1 MSVVGITDLWAYVVG
16 CIAIVLLP
24 GPNSLFVMST
34 AALAERRSAWAA
46 VLGVL
51 VADTLYIVG
60 SALGLVALLR
70 ALPWLFD
77 AMRWIG
83 AAYLGWLGL
92 VLIASAW
99 KRLRSGEERSK
110 VRGYPAGTS
119 WQAVDAAP
127 GVRAKPWS
135 DPEVPEFRARGASAK
150 PGSDPGFRTFHK
162 ALAIGLLNPKA
173 LMFYVAFF
181 PLFVDPATGSWLT
194 FVVMGTILQ
203 LCSVVY
209 LVALVLGG
217 GALAVAAR
225 RSTWLAVLGRS
236 ATGALFLAFGARL
249 AAARTLS

>member
-70 ALPWLFD
+70 AMPWLFD

-99 KRLRSGEERSK
+99 RRFRAGDERPK
-110 VRGYPAGTS
+110 ARVYRAAGTS
-119 WQAVDAAP
+119 RQMADVAL
-127 GVRAKPWS
+127 
-135 DPEVPEFRARGASAK
+135 GASAK
-150 PGSDPGFRTFHK
+150 PGSDPEFRTFHK

-181 PLFVDPATGSWLT
+181 PLFVDPATGNWLT
-194 FVVMGTILQ
+194 FVAMGTILQ
-203 LCSVVY
+203 FCSFVY

-217 GALAVAAR
+217 GALAAAAR
-225 RSTWLAVLGRS
+225 RSRWLAVLGRS
-236 ATGALFLAFGARL
+236 ATGALFIAFGARL
-249 AAARTLS
+249 AAARPLS

>member
-1 MSVVGITDLWAYVVG
+1 MSFAGITDLWAYVIG

-34 AALAERRSAWAA
+34 AALADRRRAWSA

-51 VADTLYIVG
+51 VADTIFIVG

-70 ALPWLFD
+70 AMPWLFD
-77 AMRWIG
+77 ALRWIG

-99 KRLRSGEERSK
+99 RRWRTDREPTTQAAASG
-110 VRGYPAGTS
+110 VA
-119 WQAVDAAP
+119 
-127 GVRAKPWS
+127 
-135 DPEVPEFRARGASAK
+135 RARTAADVAVAGVGAA
-150 PGSDPGFRTFHK
+150 GLGTRRTFHK

-173 LMFYVAFF
+173 MMFYVAFF
-181 PLFVDPATGSWLT
+181 PLFVDPATGNWLT
-194 FVVMGTILQ
+194 FVAMGTILQ

-217 GALAVAAR
+217 GALAAAAR
-225 RSTWLAVLGRS
+225 RSRLLAAFGRG
-236 ATGALFLAFGARL
+236 ATGALFIAFGARL
-249 AAARTLS
+249 AAARPLS

>member
-70 ALPWLFD
+70 AMPWLFD
-77 AMRWIG
+77 ALRWIG

-92 VLIASAW
+92 VLLASAW
-99 KRLRSGEERSK
+99 RRFRRGDERAQ
-110 VRGYPAGTS
+110 VRQP
-119 WQAVDAAP
+119 VDAAP
-127 GVRAKPWS
+127 AKPQ
-135 DPEVPEFRARGASAK
+135 PVPETRSAARGAK
-150 PGSDPGFRTFHK
+150 RTFHK

-181 PLFVDPATGSWLT
+181 PLFVDPATGNWLT
-194 FVVMGTILQ
+194 FVAMGTILQ
-203 LCSVVY
+203 ACSLVY

-217 GALAVAAR
+217 GALAAAAR
-225 RSTWLAVLGRS
+225 RSRWLAALGRG
-236 ATGALFLAFGARL
+236 ATGALFIAFGARL
-249 AAARTLS
+249 AAARPLS